1 MTTAVLKYILVQ
13 NYEKMMLWEFE
24 SFFHADAAITGAAGS
39 ADGGRLGAGEE
50 TMWLALAISTSTSRG
65 PLLLF
70 SLFSL
75 SN

>member
-1 MTTAVLKYILVQ
+1 L
-13 NYEKMMLWEFE
+13 
-24 SFFHADAAITGAAGS
+24 FFHADAAMMGAAG
-39 ADGGRLGAGEE
+39 AEDGGRLGAGDE
-50 TMWLALAISTSTSRG
+50 TMWLVLVISTSTG